1 MTPIFHINYL
11 NDNIVLVIY
20 KRGAEMVVLEKQESS
35 KTQVVAKAL
44 INLKEELCLS
54 SESIG
59 QIIGADAS
67 TVFRIGKNMDMKEN
81 KVFEGALLL
90 IRAYRSL
97 FALLGGDKAAMI
109 HWLTTANKD
118 FDEKRPIDFMK
129 SLVGLVEV
137 AQYLDAMRGLDI
149 STLEF
154 T

>member
-1 MTPIFHINYL
+1 
-11 NDNIVLVIY
+11 
-20 KRGAEMVVLEKQESS
+20 MVALEKQAFS

-44 INLKEELCLS
+44 INLKEELRLS

-59 QIIGADAS
+59 QIIGTDAS

-118 FDEKRPIDFMK
+118 LDEKRPIDYMK

-137 AQYLDAMRGLDI
+137 VQYLDAMRGHA
-149 STLEF
+149 
-154 T
+154 

>member
-1 MTPIFHINYL
+1 
-11 NDNIVLVIY
+11 
-20 KRGAEMVVLEKQESS
+20 MVALEKQESS

-54 SESIG
+54 NESVG

-81 KVFEGALLL
+81 KVFEGALLF

-118 FDEKRPIDFMK
+118 FDEKRPIDYVK

-137 AQYLDAMRGLDI
+137 VQYLDAMRGHA
-149 STLEF
+149 
-154 T
+154 

>member
-1 MTPIFHINYL
+1 
-11 NDNIVLVIY
+11 
-20 KRGAEMVVLEKQESS
+20 MVALEKQESS

-54 SESIG
+54 SESVG

-97 FALLGGDKAAMI
+97 FALVGGDKTAMI

-118 FDEKRPIDFMK
+118 FDEKRPIDYMK

-137 AQYLDAMRGLDI
+137 VQYLDAMRGHA
-149 STLEF
+149 
-154 T
+154 

>member
-1 MTPIFHINYL
+1 
-11 NDNIVLVIY
+11 
-20 KRGAEMVVLEKQESS
+20 MVALEKKEFT

-44 INLKEELCLS
+44 TNLKAELRLS
-54 SESIG
+54 SEAVG

-67 TVFRIGKNMDMKEN
+67 TVFRIGKKLDMKEN

-118 FDEKRPIDFMK
+118 FDNQRPIDYMK

-137 AQYLDAMRGLDI
+137 VQYLDAMRGHA
-149 STLEF
+149 
-154 T
+154 

>member
-1 MTPIFHINYL
+1 MAMVALERKEL
-11 NDNIVLVIY
+11 N
-20 KRGAEMVVLEKQESS
+20 

-44 INLKEELCLS
+44 INLKEELRLS
-54 SESIG
+54 SESVG

-90 IRAYRSL
+90 IRVYRSL

-118 FDEKRPIDFMK
+118 FAEQRPIEHIK

-137 AQYLDAMRGLDI
+137 VQYLDAMRGHA
-149 STLEF
+149 
-154 T
+154 